1 MKHYITITCETPEAK
16 TYVEEWLD
24 DGFKNLQE
32 ASGNVEG
39 LSVNIVTVGTYQETN
54 GEIPVEYLPPGL
66 SYEQLEGHIKDL
78 LLQKVKT

>member
-54 GEIPVEYLPPGL
+54 GEIPMEYLPPGMTP
-66 SYEQLEGHIKDL
+66 EQWDEYIKHLREDES
-78 LLQKVKT
+78 